1 MALSAFKGNQ
11 ITVRCQIHA
20 SAILLHTGFAPFSP
34 FHKPPP
40 SKTKM
45 RTVRADTVALHVGR
59 LSIGGEMKGNAVMV
73 TSLWEAVRK

>member
-1 MALSAFKGNQ
+1 
-11 ITVRCQIHA
+11 
-20 SAILLHTGFAPFSP
+20 
-34 FHKPPP
+34 
-40 SKTKM
+40 M